1 MILRKHW
8 LVSIGG
14 IFSLGVASAQGNLG
28 ALLDMGAKKISKVE
42 YVTSLPVTSYSVWP
56 DGKGEEEL
64 TYFTDVMVI
73 DDDRTSG
80 GAITFPQFCST
91 VSGTEKQCTSGAT
104 SGATGKWT
112 MTASGKIC
120 TSVRFTSWPGT
131 HEECRFLF
139 RLGDEIFVSMSDSAR
154 AAPVQKQIK
163 R

>member
-1 MILRKHW
+1 MNLRKLW

-56 DGKGEEEL
+56 DGKGEEVL
-64 TYFTDVMVI
+64 TYFPDGKI
-73 DDDRTSG
+73 
-80 GAITFPQFCST
+80 
-91 VSGTEKQCTSGAT
+91 SGTEKQYTSGAT

-139 RLGDEIFVSMSDSAR
+139 RLGDDFFISMSDSAR